1 MVLAGYGYSI
11 GFLYVVIGADNLSA
25 GLASAAFVAFLSAL
39 TNIKFTAMQFAI
51 FTSLMTLIPKVLGGY
66 SGGIVNELGY
76 ANFFLITALLG
87 VPVILLILLKFRDP
101 RFSRQ
106 E

>member
-1 MVLAGYGYSI
+1 
-11 GFLYVVIGADNLSA
+11 
-25 GLASAAFVAFLSAL
+25 
-39 TNIKFTAMQFAI
+39 
-51 FTSLMTLIPKVLGGY
+51 LIPKVLGGY